1 MNASGMSPRGL
12 CDIPTSLLEQV
23 SAAIEKG
30 RLECPFGESDLAEM
44 GLGVVARVIVAAIG
58 DLERGAALRALRLIV
73 AERTHRPPPRLD
85 LVWSGPEARG
95 TTSRDTALVLKRLFE
110 SAQRSV
116 LIAGYAFDEP
126 AMLAPL
132 HRAMKERGVETT
144 LFVNIES
151 HATNAADGVALAT
164 KTIDTFLHAMWPFG
178 PPRPRIYY
186 DPRTAMR
193 GPPWVSLH
201 AKCVVVDERW
211 SFVTSANFTEAAQ
224 ERNIE
229 VGVVL
234 DHPALAQ
241 ALGAQ
246 FQGLRERG
254 GFRRMAG
261 T

>member
-201 AKCVVVDERW
+201 AKCVVVDEARTL
-211 SFVTSANFTEAAQ
+211 VTSANFTERGH

-229 VGVVL
+229 VGFLIEDAAAAADLV
-234 DHPALAQ
+234 AQ
-241 ALGAQ
+241 WRLLIAAGAV
-246 FQGLRERG
+246 RAYG
-254 GFRRMAG
+254 G
-261 T
+261 

>member
-201 AKCVVVDERW
+201 AKCVVVDEARTL
-211 SFVTSANFTEAAQ
+211 VTSANFTERGH

-229 VGVVL
+229 VGFLIEDAAAAADLV
-234 DHPALAQ
+234 AQ
-241 ALGAQ
+241 WRLLIAAGAV
-246 FQGLRERG
+246 RG
-254 GFRRMAG
+254 YGG
-261 T
+261 

>member
-201 AKCVVVDERW
+201 AKCVVVDEARTL
-211 SFVTSANFTEAAQ
+211 VTSANFTERGH
-224 ERNIE
+224 ERNME
-229 VGVVL
+229 VGFLIEDAAAAADLV
-234 DHPALAQ
+234 AQ
-241 ALGAQ
+241 WRLLIAAGAV
-246 FQGLRERG
+246 RAYG
-254 GFRRMAG
+254 G
-261 T
+261 